1 MTTLTNQ
8 IFQLSA
14 PYDNPYQGKD
24 KRILFICSAG
34 ILRSATA
41 ANIYGN
47 KGFNTR
53 SAGSSPLALVP
64 LTVNLI
70 AWAQKIVFV
79 NAENYNEALQTFDDS
94 WAKQKLLDAVVL
106 DIPDQFPY
114 KDPTLISLLETS
126 LEGKL

>member
-24 KRILFICSAG
+24 KRVLFICSAG